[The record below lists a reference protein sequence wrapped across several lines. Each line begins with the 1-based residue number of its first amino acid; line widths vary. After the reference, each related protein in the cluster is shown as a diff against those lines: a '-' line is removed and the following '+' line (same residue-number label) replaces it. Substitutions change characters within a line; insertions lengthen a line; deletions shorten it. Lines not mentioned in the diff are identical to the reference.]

1 MGLLEW
7 EGAVLPSRAYGVQ
20 GEDAAEKAFLPPELA
35 APRPCSVRDPEG
47 GVVLQPRPHVVFSGL
62 TRNKK
67 NRVCG
72 SLRRKLFV
80 VSLFPSRPWTS

>member
-35 APRPCSVRDPEG
+35 ALRPCSVRDPEG

-72 SLRRKLFV
+72 SLHRKLFV